1 MRLALSKH
9 IFIRMEGELHFH
21 GIIFVMKTFFSCNL
35 FVFKHGAKSLNKRIN
50 KNYVR
55 EFFFSLFCRCKQP
68 FKTRRNKQGT
78 QYSQPQI
85 SAQRKRYWIHKFLC
99 LPRLEFMECSFDF
112 TLARPCPIPGVEAL
126 IAKSF

>member
-1 MRLALSKH
+1 MKLNKKLVTRDNQFNGMKNMRLALSKH

-68 FKTRRNKQGT
+68 FKTRRNKQRNKIFAA
-78 QYSQPQI
+78 S
-85 SAQRKRYWIHKFLC
+85 
-99 LPRLEFMECSFDF
+99 DF
-112 TLARPCPIPGVEAL
+112 SSTKTLL
-126 IAKSF
+126 DS